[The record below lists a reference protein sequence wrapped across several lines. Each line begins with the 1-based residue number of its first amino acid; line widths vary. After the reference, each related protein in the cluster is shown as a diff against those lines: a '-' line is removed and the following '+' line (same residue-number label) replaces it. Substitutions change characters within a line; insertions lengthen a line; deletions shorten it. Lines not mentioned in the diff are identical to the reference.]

1 MLPARAPGAQGP
13 RQNGVDAIAGTSP
26 VPSMS
31 KRFAIGAG
39 ATPVGAVPDRVVLPV
54 SAFLYDMLPAAPY
67 TSACLLYCVCYNS
80 CADRKIL

>member
-1 MLPARAPGAQGP
+1 
-13 RQNGVDAIAGTSP
+13 
-26 VPSMS
+26 MS

-67 TSACLLYCVCYNS
+67 TSACLLN
-80 CADRKIL
+80 I